1 MAYNKEIGCH
11 TRNGCFQPTKFYCTK
26 YDRSRRLCLN
36 ILKSKNT
43 VPSYEFVSFLVSRIS
58 ISHLVFQKFHCPFL
72 VTKKNE
78 KVIDRLKP
86 FGANFFMDP
95 VTKRVYA
102 STYKRQALFGP
113 DEPFRNFLI
122 PHFAN
127 RSRVLHM
134 EWLFLANDVI
144 L

>member
-1 MAYNKEIGCH
+1 M
-11 TRNGCFQPTKFYCTK
+11 
-26 YDRSRRLCLN
+26 
-36 ILKSKNT
+36 
-43 VPSYEFVSFLVSRIS
+43 
-58 ISHLVFQKFHCPFL
+58 
-72 VTKKNE
+72 TKKNE

-127 RSRVLHM
+127 RSRELHKAS
-134 EWLFLANDVI
+134 LFLTHDDVKYKTQSHPTNSS
-144 L
+144 LFSYLASSV